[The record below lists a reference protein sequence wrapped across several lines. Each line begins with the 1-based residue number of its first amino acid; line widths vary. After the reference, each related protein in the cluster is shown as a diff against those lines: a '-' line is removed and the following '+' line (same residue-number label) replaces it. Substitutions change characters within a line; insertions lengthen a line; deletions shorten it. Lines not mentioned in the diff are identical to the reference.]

1 MAPSAGPALRQPP
14 PLGPGTRA
22 AAGPVPAARDPEAD
36 RGRGLQPRPQRAV
49 LAPVEID
56 RIADKVQR
64 KLLHRLAIEG
74 ERRGTPR

>member
-1 MAPSAGPALRQPP
+1 
-14 PLGPGTRA
+14 
-22 AAGPVPAARDPEAD
+22 
-36 RGRGLQPRPQRAV
+36 V